1 MRLPI
6 ALLALGCQLLGAE
19 ISAGEE
25 PKVEAVFVGAQTIA
39 ISPPNLA
46 ARLEPMDEHV
56 HVALA
61 IPELVEPSFY
71 RVKLSELY
79 FNYTSESIAFRS
91 SGAPSANRIILGLA
105 KPVSDSLS
113 DIVHRLFPQTTVYKG
128 GRSPNTE
135 ELVFRVE
142 IIPELLEHANGF
154 YQLHGLSGLKV
165 RIRLSVSGAAGP
177 QSEVLEGVGFGSPTG
192 YFLLG
197 KTENAQWRGIATQ
210 ALVQALNDL
219 IKTIHASQFLRSY
232 LRELKQLRALPAALD
247 TTAHFDDT
255 AALLPNSRLDAGE
268 EARLI
273 VQVANRGPGPAF
285 TVAVQARSDEPKVVV
300 SGDGVVG
307 DLAPGEKK
315 EVTLHVLGRL
325 DLPSEVAKL
334 RIETSEKRGYGA
346 RAVLFELQTSRLLA
360 PGLEIVDVTLND
372 RTGRAKG
379 DGDGQ
384 PANGETIEA
393 IVRVRNAGPGDAVGV
408 AVTMASPKVPA
419 EILDSKV
426 VLPRIA
432 ADRVEEARL
441 LFRLPLTLQ
450 ATDLPLSFKAVEAR
464 GPQVGSATKDQAWKI
479 RTKRPGVELAYRL
492 YDGNSAGSSG
502 NRDGQVNNGERIEV
516 AVTPANRGDLPA
528 RGVRI
533 TVESD
538 DPKLMP
544 RPAVLDAGDLPP
556 QAEGVA
562 KRFVFDVPRGYGLD
576 RPAGDLRFTLTVSQ
590 QDFPPRRE
598 PITLGF
604 RSLRPELSLEAAVPP
619 TLNRGTR
626 GELALRLRNTGP
638 LRAEEV
644 VMEVVSAV
652 SGIDLLDERGVP
664 VQSRKITLGGLDP
677 QASAPVA
684 SIPINV
690 RRNALLGA
698 APLRITVTQ
707 KDFSQFTQNA
717 SVVVTEEDAAVI
729 APPPTSEPAPQRP
742 PAFAP
747 TAPATI
753 SFLRNTPGEHLLAE
767 AAVLRFEVQSPAELA
782 EVRLTQNERFLPLEG
797 ARRSVSAAAGMQL
810 TQFELP
816 VQLEDGENRFDVVVV
831 TRQGL
836 RSTRSLS
843 LFHDREVGRLW
854 VVAIGIS
861 KYQDPSIPGL
871 GYADADARAVYEYFR
886 GTFSLPESQVFLR
899 VNEQATLR
907 EIKSIVGTLLVAKAD
922 DSKDTVILYFAG
934 HGMRDHVT
942 RSLDSDGLSKYFLPY
957 DASRNDLYSTALEM
971 DEVTNILRRLIPD
984 RVVVIL
990 DSCFS
995 GAAGGRSPYDP
1006 KAAGER
1012 APISDEFLDRMAHV
1026 GKGRVVLAA
1035 SEPEKAAQESAEFGH
1050 GVFTYYLLEAL
1061 HGAAGV
1067 KGEENI
1073 SLLDVYNYV
1082 WPKVKQATN
1091 GQQVPKL
1098 KGDLAGQILIGR
1110 SAVHRRR

>member
-1 MRLPI
+1 MILGI
-6 ALLALGCQLLGAE
+6 ANPVSE
-19 ISAGEE
+19 
-25 PKVEAVFVGAQTIA
+25 
-39 ISPPNLA
+39 
-46 ARLEPMDEHV
+46 R
-56 HVALA
+56 
-61 IPELVEPSFY
+61 
-71 RVKLSELY
+71 LSE
-79 FNYTSESIAFRS
+79 
-91 SGAPSANRIILGLA
+91 
-105 KPVSDSLS
+105 
-113 DIVHRLFPQTTVYKG
+113 IVHGLFPKTTVYKE
-128 GRSPNTE
+128 GRAPSTE
-135 ELVFRVE
+135 DLVFHVE
-142 IIPELLEHANGF
+142 VIPELLEPGNGF
-154 YQLHGLSGLKV
+154 YDLDGLKV
-165 RIRLSVSGAAGP
+165 QIRLSVDGAAGSR
-177 QSEVLEGVGFGSPTG
+177 SEVLEGVGLAKAKD
-192 YFLLG
+192 YFFARSEET
-197 KTENAQWRGIATQ
+197 KWKDIATRSLEQ
-210 ALVQALNDL
+210 AFNDL
-219 IKTIHASQFLRSY
+219 ISTIKTSKLLKLYLQDLAQ
-232 LRELKQLRALPAALD
+232 LRERPAILSTSAR
-247 TTAHFDDT
+247 FDDL
-255 AALLPNSRLDAGE
+255 AGLQPNSRLDAGE
-268 EARLI
+268 EARLMI
-273 VQVANRGPGPAF
+273 QVANQGPGPAF
-285 TVAVQARSDEPKVVV
+285 AVAVQVRSDEPKVVV
-300 SGDGVVG
+300 SGNGTVG

-315 EVTLHVLGRL
+315 EVALHVLGRL
-325 DLPSEVAKL
+325 DLPSTLARL

-346 RAVLFELQTSRLLA
+346 RPVLFELQTSRLLA
-360 PGLEIVDVTLND
+360 PSLEIVDVTLND

-393 IVRVRNAGPGDAVGV
+393 IVRVRNAGPGAAVGV
-408 AVTMASPKVPA
+408 EVTMASPKVPA
-419 EILDSKV
+419 EILDSTV
-426 VLPRIA
+426 VLPRLA

-450 ATDLPLSFKAVEAR
+450 ATELPLSFKAVEVR
-464 GPQVGSATKDQAWKI
+464 GPQVGSATRDQAWKI

-516 AVTPANRGDLPA
+516 AVTPANRGDLLA
-528 RGVRI
+528 RRVRI
-533 TVESD
+533 AVESD
-538 DPKLMP
+538 DPRLMP
-544 RPAVLDAGDLPP
+544 RPASLDVGDLPA
-556 QAEGVA
+556 QAEGA
-562 KRFVFDVPRGYGLD
+562 AQRFAFDVPRGYGLD

-598 PITLGF
+598 PVTLGF

-644 VMEVVSAV
+644 VMEVASAA
-652 SGIDLLDERGVP
+652 SGVDLLDERGVP

-677 QASAPVA
+677 QASAPGS

-707 KDFSQFTQNA
+707 KDFPQFTQNA
-717 SVVVTEEDAAVI
+717 SVAVTEEDAAVI
-729 APPPTSEPAPQRP
+729 APPPTLEPAPERP

-753 SFLRNTPGEHLLAE
+753 SFLRNTPGEHLIVE

-782 EVRLTQNERFLPLEG
+782 EVRLTQNERLLPLEG
-797 ARRSVSAAAGMQL
+797 ARRSASAASGMQL

-816 VQLEDGENRFDVVVV
+816 IQLEDGENRFEVVVV

-836 RSTRSLS
+836 RSNRSLS

-861 KYQDPSIPGL
+861 KYQDPSIPSL
-871 GYADADARAVYEYFR
+871 SYADADARAVYEYFR

-942 RSLDSDGLSKYFLPY
+942 RSLDPDGLSKYFLPY

-1026 GKGRVVLAA
+1026 GKGRVVLSA
-1035 SEPEKAAQESAEFGH
+1035 SQPDQAAQESADFGH

-1073 SLLDVYNYV
+1073 SLLDVYNYIG
-1082 WPKVKQATN
+1082 PKVEKATK
-1091 GQQVPKL
+1091 GLQVPKL

>member
-1 MRLPI
+1 VTHVKDSVADGYWYRADQIRKFLSPVSNTAKEYTI
-6 ALLALGCQLLGAE
+6 ALMSPSSERLTE
-19 ISAGEE
+19 IFQG
-25 PKVEAVFVGAQTIA
+25 
-39 ISPPNLA
+39 
-46 ARLEPMDEHV
+46 
-56 HVALA
+56 
-61 IPELVEPSFY
+61 
-71 RVKLSELY
+71 
-79 FNYTSESIAFRS
+79 
-91 SGAPSANRIILGLA
+91 
-105 KPVSDSLS
+105 
-113 DIVHRLFPQTTVYKG
+113 LFPHTTFREGAVPANEEIRFHAEVVPEFIEG
-128 GRSPNTE
+128 GETGMQGMAVRISLIVTDAEDLHIAVINVSSNSAPHRHRFSWTTTGTWAKIAADALNE
-135 ELVFRVE
+135 AFDALIRA
-142 IIPELLEHANGF
+142 IHAN
-154 YQLHGLSGLKV
+154 QRLKA
-165 RIRLSVSGAAGP
+165 R
-177 QSEVLEGVGFGSPTG
+177 
-192 YFLLG
+192 
-197 KTENAQWRGIATQ
+197 
-210 ALVQALNDL
+210 
-219 IKTIHASQFLRSY
+219 
-232 LRELKQLRALPAALD
+232 LRELAQDRDRPASL
-247 TTAHFDDT
+247 TATARFDDKM
-255 AALLPNSRLDAGE
+255 ALLPNSKLDAGDE
-268 EARLI
+268 GVLLL
-273 VQVANRGPGPAF
+273 QVSNKGPGPAYG
-285 TVAVQARSDEPKVVV
+285 VAFRVTADLPQV
-300 SGDGVVG
+300 SIVGKGTIG
-307 DLAPGEKK
+307 DLTPGESR
-315 EVTLHVLGRL
+315 ELTLRVTGNL
-325 DLPSEVAKL
+325 DLPSAIASL
-334 RIETSEKRGYGA
+334 RIETLEKRGYGA
-346 RAVLFELQTSRLLA
+346 RPLFFKLPTAQLV
-360 PGLEIVDVTLND
+360 PPHLEIVDVTFND

-393 IVRVRNAGPGDAVGV
+393 IVQVRNAGPGEAMGV
-408 AVTMASPKVPA
+408 AVTMASPRVPA
-419 EILDSKV
+419 EILDSTV
-426 VLPRIA
+426 VLPRLA
-432 ADRVEEARL
+432 ADRMEEARL
-441 LFRLPLTLQ
+441 LFRLPLTVQ
-450 ATDLPLSFKAVEAR
+450 ATELLLSFKAVEVR
-464 GPQVGSATKDQAWKI
+464 GPQVGSATRDQAWKI

-538 DPKLMP
+538 DPKLIP
-544 RPAVLDAGDLPP
+544 HPAVLDAGDLPA

-576 RPAGDLRFTLTVSQ
+576 RPHGDLRFTLTVSQ

-604 RSLRPELSLEAAVPP
+604 RSLRPELSLETTVPP
-619 TLNRGTR
+619 TLTRGTR

-652 SGIDLLDERGVP
+652 SGVDLLDERGVP

-677 QASAPVA
+677 QASAPGS

-698 APLRITVTQ
+698 APLRITLTQ
-707 KDFSQFTQNA
+707 RDFPQFIQNA
-717 SVVVTEEDAAVI
+717 SVTVTEEDAAVI
-729 APPPTSEPAPQRP
+729 APPPTLERAPERP

-747 TAPATI
+747 TAPASI
-753 SFLRNTPGEHLLAE
+753 SFLRNTPGEHLIAE
-767 AAVLRFEVQSPAELA
+767 ATVLRFEVQSPAELA
-782 EVRLTQNERFLPLEG
+782 EVRLTQNEHLLPIEG
-797 ARRSVSAAAGMQL
+797 AKRSASASSGMQL

-816 VQLEDGENRFDVVVV
+816 VQLEDGENQFEVVVV

-843 LFHDREVGRLW
+843 LFHDREVGRIW

-871 GYADADARAVYEYFR
+871 GYADADARAIYDYFR
-886 GTFSLPESQVFLR
+886 GTFSLPESQIFLR

-907 EIKSIVGTLLVAKAD
+907 EIKSLIGTLIVAKAQD
-922 DSKDTVILYFAG
+922 PKDTVILYFAG

-942 RSLDSDGLSKYFLPY
+942 TSLDPDGLSKYFLPY

-1026 GKGRVVLAA
+1026 GKGRVVLSA
-1035 SEPEKAAQESAEFGH
+1035 SQPDQAAQESADFGH

-1073 SLLDVYNYV
+1073 SLLDVYNYIG
-1082 WPKVKQATN
+1082 PKVEKATK
-1091 GQQVPKL
+1091 GLQVPKL

-1110 SAVHRRR
+1110 SAIHGRR